1 MSTGQIILGIALFAV
16 AAAILYAWGLKK
28 SLDQQ
33 EDLERS
39 LMSACGSRVVKYLK
53 KHGTVTKAEV
63 AELIGGTTVGPFW
76 SRQKVRVQDGK
87 KAAGKVL
94 DFLLDQQYIELAG
107 GGSCAPFLTAPPTPR
122 LSATG

>member
-39 LMSACGSRVVKYLK
+39 LMSACGSRVVKHLK
-53 KHGTVTKAEV
+53 KRGTVTKAEV
-63 AELIGGTTVGPFW
+63 AELIDGITVGPFW
-76 SRQKVRVQDGK
+76 SRRKVKVQDGK
-87 KAAGKVL
+87 KVAGQVI
-94 DFLLDQQYIELAG
+94 DFLLDQQYIEPAG
-107 GGSCAPFLTAPPTPR
+107 GGSYR
-122 LSATG
+122 LKK

>member
-53 KHGTVTKAEV
+53 KHGTVTKAE
-63 AELIGGTTVGPFW
+63 AAQLIDGMTAGPFW
-76 SRQKVRVQDGK
+76 SRRRVKVQDGK
-87 KAAGKVL
+87 KAAGQVIE
-94 DFLLDQQYIELAG
+94 FLLDQQYIQPAG
-107 GGSCAPFLTAPPTPR
+107 NGRYKRKP
-122 LSATG
+122 

>member
-16 AAAILYAWGLKK
+16 AGAILYAWGLKK
-28 SLDQQ
+28 SLDQR
-33 EDLERS
+33 EDLQRS

-87 KAAGKVL
+87 KVAGQVIE
-94 DFLLDQQYIELAG
+94 FRLDQEYIELAG
-107 GGSCAPFLTAPPTPR
+107 GGSYR
-122 LSATG
+122 LKK